1 MRIAVVG
8 GGIGGLCLAHGLRKA
23 GMDVVVYERDR
34 SRTDRLQG
42 YRVHINPHGA
52 AALQECLPAA
62 NWERFERSAG
72 SGGNGFG
79 FLTEQLKP
87 LLLLDPEEGRHYSAS
102 RITLRQVLLD
112 GLDVQFGKRFARY
125 EQGDVIT
132 LHFEDGSTAQCDVL
146 VGADGIRSRVRRQY
160 LPHAG
165 TEEVGVTAIAG
176 KLFLD
181 EHDWVPQDLVVRA
194 NSIIPTGRAGMFLAA
209 HDGLGVT
216 DQDDVLFDNVR
227 PYLMWAYAAK
237 NLTIHDGLDLQRA
250 VLDRIA
256 RWSPQ
261 LRRVVSASHPETV
274 SQWHIRSAK
283 LIERWQPTRVTLL
296 GDAIHAMTPMRGVG
310 ANTALRDA
318 QLLARELASGADAV
332 RAIGAYEA
340 EMTDYGFAAVRAS
353 LRAADQFADGN
364 PVARTL
370 FKTVLRTASAVPAL
384 KRAMFTGQGD

>member
-23 GMDVVVYERDR
+23 GVDVAVYERDL

-52 AALQECLPAA
+52 AALRECLPAA

-87 LLLLDPEEGRHYSAS
+87 LLVLEPDEEQHYSAS

-112 GLDVQFGKRFARY
+112 GLDVEFGKRFERY
-125 EQGDVIT
+125 EQGEDIT
-132 LHFEDGSTAQCDVL
+132 LHFEDGTTARCDVL
-146 VGADGIRSRVRRQY
+146 VGADGIRSRVRQQY

-165 TEEVGVTAIAG
+165 TEDVGVTAIAG
-176 KLFLD
+176 KLMLD
-181 EHDWVPQDLVVRA
+181 EHDWVPRELVARA
-194 NSIIPTGRAGMFLAA
+194 NSIIPTSRAGMFLVA

-216 DQDDVLFDNVR
+216 DNPDDPLFDNVR
-227 PYLMWAYAAK
+227 PYLMWAYAAAD
-237 NLTIHDGLDLQRA
+237 LTVHDGQDLRRE
-250 VLDRIA
+250 VLGRIS
-256 RWSPQ
+256 RWSPE
-261 LRRVVSASHPETV
+261 LSRIVAASPAETI
-274 SQWHIRSAK
+274 SQWRIRSSK
-283 LIERWQPTRVTLL
+283 PIERWQPTNVTLL
-296 GDAIHAMTPMRGVG
+296 GDAIHAMTPMRGIG

-318 QLLARELASGADAV
+318 QLLARCIAEGGDAIA
-332 RAIGAYEA
+332 RYEK
-340 EMTDYGFAAVRAS
+340 EMYDYGFGAVRDS
-353 LRAADQFADGN
+353 LRAAKQFADGG
-364 PVARTL
+364 PVARTI

-384 KRAMFTGQGD
+384 KRAMF

>member
-8 GGIGGLCLAHGLRKA
+8 GGIGGLCLAHGLRRA
-23 GMDVVVYERDR
+23 GVDVAVYERDP

-52 AALQECLPAA
+52 AALRECLPAA

-72 SGGNGFG
+72 TSGNGFG

-87 LLLLDPEEGRHYSAS
+87 LLLLDPEVEQHYSAS

-112 GLDVQFGKRFARY
+112 GLDVRFGKRFERY
-125 EQGDVIT
+125 EQHDGVIT
-132 LHFEDGSTAQCDVL
+132 PHFEDGTTAECDVL

-181 EHDWVPQDLVVRA
+181 DHDWVPPELVVRA
-194 NSIIPTGRAGMFLAA
+194 NSIIPTSRAGMFLAM

-216 DQDDVLFDNVR
+216 DNLDDPLFDNVR
-227 PYLMWAYAAK
+227 PYLMWAYAAAD
-237 NLTIHDGLDLQRA
+237 LTVHDGLDLRRE
-250 VLDRIA
+250 VLGRIS
-256 RWSPQ
+256 RWSPE
-261 LRRVVSASHPETV
+261 LNRIVASSPQETI
-274 SQWHIRSAK
+274 SEWRIRSSK
-283 LIERWQPTRVTLL
+283 PIERWQPTNITLL

-310 ANTALRDA
+310 ANIALRDA
-318 QLLARELASGADAV
+318 QLLARCIAGGGDAIA
-332 RAIGAYEA
+332 RYEH
-340 EMTDYGFAAVRAS
+340 EMYDYGFAAVRDS
-353 LRAADQFADGN
+353 LRAAKQFADGG
-364 PVARTL
+364 PVARTI

-384 KRAMFTGQGD
+384 KRAMF

>member
-1 MRIAVVG
+1 MRIAVIG

-23 GMDVVVYERDR
+23 GVDVAVYERDR

-52 AALQECLPAA
+52 AALRECLPAA

-87 LLLLDPEEGRHYSAS
+87 LLLLDPEAEQHYSAS

-112 GLDVQFGKRFARY
+112 GLDVRFGKRFERY
-125 EQGDVIT
+125 EQGDDIT
-132 LHFEDGSTAQCDVL
+132 LHFEDGTTASCDLL
-146 VGADGIRSRVRRQY
+146 VGADGIRSRVRKQY

-181 EHDWVPQDLVVRA
+181 ENAWVPSELVVRA

-216 DQDDVLFDNVR
+216 DHPDDPLFDNVR
-227 PYLMWAYAAK
+227 PYLMWAYAAADM
-237 NLTIHDGLDLQRA
+237 TVHDGLDLQRE
-250 VLDRIA
+250 VLGRIS
-256 RWSPQ
+256 RWSPELQ
-261 LRRVVSASHPETV
+261 RIVAASPVETI
-274 SQWHIRSAK
+274 SEWRIRSSRA
-283 LIERWQPTRVTLL
+283 IDRWQPTNVTLL

-310 ANTALRDA
+310 ANIALRDA
-318 QLLARELASGADAV
+318 QLLARCIAEGGDAIA
-332 RAIGAYEA
+332 RYEQ
-340 EMTDYGFAAVRAS
+340 EMYDYGFAAVRDS
-353 LRAADQFADGN
+353 LRAAKQFADGS
-364 PVARTL
+364 PVVRTI

-384 KRAMFTGQGD
+384 KRVMFAGQGD

>member
-23 GMDVVVYERDR
+23 GVDVAVYERDL

-52 AALQECLPAA
+52 AALRECLPAA
-62 NWERFERSAG
+62 SWERFERSCG
-72 SGGNGFG
+72 GGGNGFG

-87 LLLLDPEEGRHYSAS
+87 LLVLDPEVEQHYSAS

-112 GLDVQFGKRFARY
+112 GLDVQFGKRFERY
-125 EQGDVIT
+125 EEGDDIT
-132 LHFEDGSTAQCDVL
+132 LHFEDGSTASCDVL
-146 VGADGIRSRVRRQY
+146 VGADGIRSRVRQQY

-181 EHDWVPQDLVVRA
+181 ENDWVPAELVERA

-216 DQDDVLFDNVR
+216 DNPDDLLFDNVR
-227 PYLMWAYAAK
+227 PYLMWAYAAAD
-237 NLTIHDGLDLQRA
+237 LTVHDGLELREA
-250 VLDRIA
+250 VLARIA
-256 RWSPQ
+256 RWSPD
-261 LRRVVSASHPETV
+261 LRRIVSASPADTISE
-274 SQWHIRSAK
+274 WRIRSSK
-283 LIERWQPTRVTLL
+283 PIERWRPTRVTLL
-296 GDAIHAMTPMRGVG
+296 GDAIHAMTPMRGIG
-310 ANTALRDA
+310 ANVALRDA
-318 QLLARELASGADAV
+318 QLLARCIGEGGDAV
-332 RAIGAYEA
+332 ARYEA
-340 EMTDYGFAAVRAS
+340 EMYEYGFAAVRDS
-353 LRAADQFADGN
+353 LRAAKQFADGG
-364 PVARTL
+364 PVARTI

-384 KRAMFTGQGD
+384 KRAMF

>member
-23 GMDVVVYERDR
+23 GVDVAVYERDL

-52 AALQECLPAA
+52 AALRECLPAA

-87 LLLLDPEEGRHYSAS
+87 LLVLEPDEEQHYSAS

-112 GLDVQFGKRFARY
+112 GLDVEFGKRFERY
-125 EQGDVIT
+125 EQGEDIT
-132 LHFEDGSTAQCDVL
+132 LHFEDGTTARCDVL
-146 VGADGIRSRVRRQY
+146 VGADGIRSRVRQQY

-165 TEEVGVTAIAG
+165 TEDVGVTAIAG
-176 KLFLD
+176 KLMLD
-181 EHDWVPQDLVVRA
+181 EHDWVPRELVARA
-194 NSIIPTGRAGMFLAA
+194 NSIIPTSRAGMFLVA

-216 DQDDVLFDNVR
+216 DNPDDPLFDNVR
-227 PYLMWAYAAK
+227 PYLMWAYAAAD
-237 NLTIHDGLDLQRA
+237 LTVHDGQDLRRE
-250 VLDRIA
+250 VLGRIS
-256 RWSPQ
+256 RWSSE
-261 LRRVVSASHPETV
+261 LSRIVAASPAETI
-274 SQWHIRSAK
+274 SQWRIRSSK
-283 LIERWQPTRVTLL
+283 PIERWQPTNVTLL
-296 GDAIHAMTPMRGVG
+296 GDAIHAMTPMRGIG

-318 QLLARELASGADAV
+318 QLLARCIAEGGDAIA
-332 RAIGAYEA
+332 RYEK
-340 EMTDYGFAAVRAS
+340 EMYDYGFGAVRDS
-353 LRAADQFADGN
+353 LRAAKQFADGG
-364 PVARTL
+364 PVARTI

-384 KRAMFTGQGD
+384 KRAMF

>member
-23 GMDVVVYERDR
+23 GVDVAVYERDL

-52 AALQECLPAA
+52 AALRECLPAA

-72 SGGNGFG
+72 HSGNGFG

-87 LLLLDPEEGRHYSAS
+87 LLVLDPEEEQHYSAS

-112 GLDVQFGKRFARY
+112 GLDVRFGKRFERY
-125 EQGDVIT
+125 EQGDDIT
-132 LHFEDGSTAQCDVL
+132 LHFEDGTTASCDVL
-146 VGADGIRSRVRRQY
+146 VGADGIRSRVRKQY

-165 TEEVGVTAIAG
+165 TEDVGVTTIAG

-181 EHDWVPQDLVVRA
+181 ENPWVPSELVVRA

-216 DQDDVLFDNVR
+216 DNPDDPFFDNVR
-227 PYLMWAYAAK
+227 PYLMWGYAAAD
-237 NLTIHDGLDLQRA
+237 LTVHDGLDLQRE
-250 VLDRIA
+250 VLTRIH
-256 RWSPQ
+256 RWSPELQ
-261 LRRVVSASHPETV
+261 RIVAASPVE
-274 SQWHIRSAK
+274 SISEWRIRSSK
-283 LIERWQPTRVTLL
+283 PIERWQPTNVTLL
-296 GDAIHAMTPMRGVG
+296 GDAIHAMTPMRGIG
-310 ANTALRDA
+310 ANIALRDA
-318 QLLARELASGADAV
+318 QLLARCIAEGGDAIA
-332 RAIGAYEA
+332 RYEK
-340 EMTDYGFAAVRAS
+340 EMYDYGFAAVRDS
-353 LRAADQFADGN
+353 LRAAKQFADGS
-364 PVARTL
+364 PVARTI

-384 KRAMFTGQGD
+384 KRAMFTAQGE

>member
-23 GMDVVVYERDR
+23 GVDVVVYERDR

-52 AALQECLPAA
+52 VALKECLPAA

-72 SGGNGFG
+72 TGGNGFG

-87 LLLLDPEEGRHYSAS
+87 LLLLDPEAEKHYSAS

-112 GLDVQFGKRFARY
+112 GLDVRFGKRFERY
-125 EQGDVIT
+125 EQNDAIT
-132 LHFEDGSTAQCDVL
+132 LHFEDGTTAECDVL
-146 VGADGIRSRVRRQY
+146 VGADGIGSRVRGQY

-181 EHDWVPQDLVVRA
+181 EHAWVPESLVVRA

-216 DQDDVLFDNVR
+216 DQDDLLFDNVR

-237 NLTIHDGLDLQRA
+237 DLTVHDGLDLREA
-250 VLDRIA
+250 VLGRIS
-256 RWSPQ
+256 RWSPD
-261 LRRVVSASHPETV
+261 LRRIVGDSPAETI
-274 SQWHIRSAK
+274 SQWHIRSSK
-283 LIERWQPTRVTLL
+283 QIDRWEPANVTLL

-318 QLLARELASGADAV
+318 QLLARELASGGDV
-332 RAIGAYEA
+332 VQAIGRYEA
-340 EMTDYGFAAVRAS
+340 EMFGYGFEAVRDS
-353 LRAADQFADGN
+353 LRAANQFADGS

-384 KRAMFTGQGD
+384 KRAMFS

>member
-23 GMDVVVYERDR
+23 GVDVAVYERDL

-52 AALQECLPAA
+52 AALRECLPAA
-62 NWERFERSAG
+62 NWAQFERSAG
-72 SGGNGFG
+72 SSGNGFG

-87 LLLLDPEEGRHYSAS
+87 LLVLDPEEERHYSAS

-125 EQGDVIT
+125 EQGKNIK
-132 LHFEDGSTAQCDVL
+132 LHFEDGTTAECDVL
-146 VGADGIRSRVRRQY
+146 VGADGIRSRVRQQY

-165 TEEVGVTAIAG
+165 TEPVGVTAIAG

-181 EHDWVPQDLVVRA
+181 EAGWVPQELVTRA
-194 NSIIPTGRAGMFLAA
+194 NSIVPTSRAGMFLAA

-216 DQDDVLFDNVR
+216 DNPDELLFDNVR
-227 PYLMWAYAAK
+227 PYLMWAYAAAD
-237 NLTIHDGLDLQRA
+237 LTVHDGLDLQRE
-250 VLDRIA
+250 VLGRIS
-256 RWSPQ
+256 RWSPE
-261 LRRVVSASHPETV
+261 LRRIVEASPAETI
-274 SQWHIRSAK
+274 SEWKIRSSK
-283 LIERWQPTRVTLL
+283 PIERWQPTNVTLL

-310 ANTALRDA
+310 ANIALRDA
-318 QLLARELASGADAV
+318 QLLARCIAEGGDAIA
-332 RAIGAYEA
+332 RYEA
-340 EMTDYGFAAVRAS
+340 EMYDYGFAAVRDS
-353 LRAADQFADGN
+353 LRAAKQFADGS
-364 PVARTL
+364 PVVRTI

-384 KRAMFTGQGD
+384 KRAMF

>member
-23 GMDVVVYERDR
+23 GVDVAVYERDL

-52 AALQECLPAA
+52 AALRECLPAA
-62 NWERFERSAG
+62 SWERFERSAG
-72 SGGNGFG
+72 TGGNGFG

-87 LLLLDPEEGRHYSAS
+87 LLLLDPEVERHYSAS

-112 GLDVQFGKRFARY
+112 GLDVRFGKRFERY
-125 EQGDVIT
+125 EQHDGVIT
-132 LHFEDGSTAQCDVL
+132 LHFEDGATAECDVL

-160 LPHAG
+160 LPHAD

-181 EHDWVPQDLVVRA
+181 DHDWVPPELVVRA

-216 DQDDVLFDNVR
+216 DDPDDPLFDNVR
-227 PYLMWAYAAK
+227 PYLMWAYAAAD
-237 NLTIHDGLDLQRA
+237 LTVHDGLDLRRE
-250 VLDRIA
+250 VLGRIS
-256 RWSPQ
+256 RWSPE
-261 LRRVVSASHPETV
+261 LNRIVASSPQEAM
-274 SQWHIRSAK
+274 SEWRIRSSK
-283 LIERWQPTRVTLL
+283 PIERWQPTNVTLL
-296 GDAIHAMTPMRGVG
+296 GDAIHAMTPMRGIG
-310 ANTALRDA
+310 ANIALRDA
-318 QLLARELASGADAV
+318 QLLARCIAEGGDAIA
-332 RAIGAYEA
+332 RYEH
-340 EMTDYGFAAVRAS
+340 EMYDYGFAAVRDS
-353 LRAADQFADGN
+353 LRAARQFADGG
-364 PVARTL
+364 PVARTI

-384 KRAMFTGQGD
+384 KRAMF